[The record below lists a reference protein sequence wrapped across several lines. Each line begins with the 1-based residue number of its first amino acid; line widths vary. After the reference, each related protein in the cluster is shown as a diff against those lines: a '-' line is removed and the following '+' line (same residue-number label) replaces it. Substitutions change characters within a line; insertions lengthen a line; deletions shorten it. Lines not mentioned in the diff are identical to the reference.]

1 MDDDEAVAA
10 HAARM
15 AARESKRIAAER
27 RLMATNENAN
37 DDHAQ
42 GLCLQNYDKG
52 RHQRGLK
59 CL

>member
-15 AARESKRIAAER
+15 ATRESKRIATET
-27 RLMATNENAN
+27 RLMATIENAN

-52 RHQRGLK
+52 RHQGGRK